1 MFFKDAPL
9 TADKE
14 VLIETNKDDF
24 YTMMEEAFE
33 NEEFP
38 FDNYRET
45 KTIGMNN
52 ETIVE
57 YSYNGYIH
65 KIDCFR
71 TMKKSALFKDVYFT
85 MADLENFLKE
95 NVPNGQMERLHV
107 RPNVQKL
114 VRKSG
119 YTLCTSEI
127 KMVFTML
134 ILQKLHYGMTIK
146 RRIYTNE
153 TY

>member
-1 MFFKDAPL
+1 MIGRCFKDAPL

-71 TMKKSALFKDVYFT
+71 TMKKSELFKNVYFT

-95 NVPNGQMERLHV
+95 KCTKWPNGEITRQAKCK
-107 RPNVQKL
+107 NCKQKAT
-114 VRKSG
+114 VS
-119 YTLCTSEI
+119 YA
-127 KMVFTML
+127 
-134 ILQKLHYGMTIK
+134 HY
-146 RRIYTNE
+146 RNRWCL
-153 TY
+153 